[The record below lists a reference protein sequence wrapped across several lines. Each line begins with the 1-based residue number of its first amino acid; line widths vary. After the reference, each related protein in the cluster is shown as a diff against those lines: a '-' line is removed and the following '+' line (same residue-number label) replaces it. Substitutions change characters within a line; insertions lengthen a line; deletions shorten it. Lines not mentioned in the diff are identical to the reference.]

1 MTHYEY
7 WKDELLK
14 IWKSGDQF
22 GIVDDTPQ
30 ACTDINSCYD
40 CQIGSCNNTSKAC
53 KTIRANWLEANC
65 IQYETDWSKVPI
77 DTPVK
82 VIRNNKI
89 LPRYYAGLTKRGN
102 PRFYANG
109 CTSYSNSVSPCEI
122 YDEIILA
129 LESDQYKYRKEA
141 E

>member
-1 MTHYEY
+1 MTNYEY

-14 IWKSGDQF
+14 IWKSGSNF
-22 GIVDDTPQ
+22 GLVDDTPQ
-30 ACTDINSCYD
+30 SCTAIYC
-40 CQIGSCNNTSKAC
+40 SKCAFC
-53 KTIRANWLEANC
+53 DNKIPCDSSRKAWLNDTHVKY
-65 IQYETDWSKVPI
+65 QTDWSKVPI

-82 VIRNNKI
+82 VICNGAI

-102 PRFYANG
+102 PGFYVNG